1 MLVAPAVTWVW
12 QEEDHQKNYMI
23 SHIGPCR
30 PKKHQK
36 EYEDND
42 PVTSSE
48 TLGRFT
54 GGPVSVLTAPMPNW
68 GLARWAAMARFMHD
82 IKK

>member
-12 QEEDHQKNYMI
+12 QEE
-23 SHIGPCR
+23 GP
-30 PKKHQK
+30 PKKLYDQSYRPMSTQKQK

-48 TLGRFT
+48 SLGRFT